1 MILFSLLLA
10 SCSSPA
16 TSSSEHAIEP
26 PTAWNS
32 TTAPASAARD
42 EAALA
47 RWWQQLDDPVLD
59 RLIATALE
67 ANPDVRTAV
76 SRIAAARAQ
85 AGIERAALLPSVTA
99 SASTSGSRSRDRATD
114 AVTSGESAQAAL
126 NASWQLD
133 LFGQQRATTRAAQ
146 ADVATAEAELRGA
159 QASLAAEIATA
170 YVTLRTAEQ
179 QLAVVTESLRLQGDT
194 HQIAQWREQS
204 GNAGALDTQQSL
216 SSLEQARASLPEY
229 EQTLAQ
235 SRHQLAVLCGRAP
248 GALDDLLQPAG
259 TVPVF
264 RAQLATGIPADTLRQ
279 RPDLTA
285 AQSRVN
291 AAQARLTAAERAR
304 FPSLTLTGS
313 LGVDALSAGKLTSPT
328 AVLSS
333 LAGSLSA
340 PLFSSGRIT
349 RQIEVQDETARQA
362 LIAYESAVL
371 TALQEVEDALVAV
384 QRTAERGTILARAG
398 AAADQAA
405 ELAAQQYAAG
415 QASLLVVLDAQRS
428 ALSLRQQIVSNSA
441 DQTRASIQLYNAL
454 GGGWSS

>member
-1 MILFSLLLA
+1 MALPLLLA
-10 SCSSPA
+10 SCSTPA
-16 TSSSEHAIEP
+16 TSSTEP
-26 PTAWNS
+26 APESPSQWTAAAPT
-32 TTAPASAARD
+32 PGAARD

-47 RWWQQLDDPVLD
+47 RWWQQLNDPVLD

-67 ANPDVRTAV
+67 SNPDVRTAT

-114 AVTSGESAQAAL
+114 VVTSGESAQAGL

-133 LFGQQRATTRAAQ
+133 LFGAQRASTRAAQ
-146 ADVATAEAELRGA
+146 ADVATAEAELHGA
-159 QASLAAEIATA
+159 QASLASEIATA

-179 QLAVVTESLRLQGDT
+179 QLAVVTESLRLQGET

-235 SRHQLAVLCGRAP
+235 SRNQLAVLCGRAP
-248 GALDDLLQPAG
+248 GALDDLLKPAG

-279 RPDLTA
+279 RPDLAA
-285 AQSRVN
+285 AQSRVD
-291 AAQARLTAAERAR
+291 AARARLTAAERER
-304 FPSLTLTGS
+304 FPSLTLSGS

-384 QRTAERGTILARAG
+384 QRTAERGTILTRAG
-398 AAADQAA
+398 TAADQAA
-405 ELAAQQYAAG
+405 ELASQQYAAG